1 MNKFL
6 GRMLD
11 RGRATWVRAREMARH
26 PRERK
31 MLWGLVALG
40 LGSCSLGAGT
50 AAWTQAC
57 VGTCPRAAELATFA
71 PQQASLVLDARGGLL
86 GSFHRERRTLV
97 PLNTL
102 PGYVPMAFVAIED
115 RRFFVHDGIDPR
127 RMVGAVVDN
136 VREGFGASG
145 GSTITMQLAR
155 NLFPQQLPAGEKTFR
170 RKIAEVRLALDI
182 ERTYSKR
189 KILELYLNHIYLG
202 AGAYGVE
209 AAARTY
215 FNKPAAQLTAL
226 EAATLAGLPK
236 APSFYNPRR
245 NPDAAQQR
253 RNLVLAAMADVG
265 VISPEQAGQAQQQ
278 PLTLSPPRGA
288 VRAPYFVEAIRNQLE
303 DQFGE
308 LLYTGGLRIHTALDP
323 VLQTAAEQSLEA
335 HLRKVE
341 RGLYGPFPHVRYDAF
356 TARLKQ
362 RTGDGEPA
370 GVHST
375 PYVQGI
381 VVVMDPQNGNVRALV
396 GGRDFQQSQ
405 FNRATQA
412 LRQPGSAFKPF
423 VYATAL
429 EKGRSP
435 LSRVSDAPITIGNWS
450 PRNHNNRYGGPTT
463 LRVGLRYSKNMVAI
477 RLGMQMGIKSV
488 REVAERTGLE
498 TPLSRYGPV
507 FIGASAV
514 YPLDIIAAYGAF
526 ANGGFRVEPRFVVR
540 ILDNQGRLLWEP
552 PLYPRPAID
561 PGTSWILT
569 DMLREVVDEGSG
581 WEVRNIIPHNIPAA
595 GKTGTTNSS
604 TDNWFIGYTPDL
616 LAGVW
621 VGLDNPRQVFP
632 GATGG
637 LLAVPVWGQVV
648 KKAYE
653 GRPPPEPWQR
663 PPSVAVRRVAY
674 GNGKVVTEDC
684 PYWGGTYTDFFVAR
698 FAPAPTCEP
707 PPLPERFVDPTPHLP
722 GAPVFPGQPRPTYP
736 GNPVLPQRPG
746 SR

>member
-1 MNKFL
+1 
-6 GRMLD
+6 
-11 RGRATWVRAREMARH
+11 MARH
-26 PRERK
+26 PQERK
-31 MLWGLVALG
+31 VLWGLVALG

-57 VGTCPRAAELATFA
+57 VGTCPRAADLATFA
-71 PQQASLVLDARGGLL
+71 PQQASLVLDAQGGLL

-97 PLNTL
+97 SLNTL
-102 PGYVPMAFVAIED
+102 PTYVPMAFVAIED
-115 RRFFVHDGIDPR
+115 RRFFTHDGIDPR

-170 RKIAEVRLALDI
+170 RKIAEIRMALDI

-215 FNKPAAQLTAL
+215 FNKPASQLTPL

-265 VISPEQAGQAQQQ
+265 VISPEQAGTAQQQ

-288 VRAPYFVEAIRNQLE
+288 VRAPYFVETIRNQLE

-335 HLRKVE
+335 HLRRVE
-341 RGLYGPFPHVRYDAF
+341 GGLYGPFPHIRYDTF
-356 TARLKQ
+356 TARLKR
-362 RTGDGEPA
+362 RTGDGESM
-370 GVHST
+370 GVSST

-423 VYATAL
+423 VYAAAL

-435 LSRVSDAPITIGNWS
+435 MYRVSDGPINIGSWS
-450 PRNHNNRYGGPTT
+450 PRNYNNRYGGPTT
-463 LRVGLRYSKNMVAI
+463 LRVALRYSKNMVAI
-477 RLGMQMGIKSV
+477 RLGMQVGIKSV

-498 TPLSRYGPV
+498 TPLSRYAPV

-514 YPLDIIAAYGAF
+514 HPLDMIAAYGAF

-540 ILDNQGRLLWEP
+540 VLDNQGRLLWEP

-581 WEVRNIIPHNIPAA
+581 ADVRSIIPHNIPAA

-604 TDNWFIGYTPDL
+604 TDNWFVGYTPDL

-621 VGLDNPRQVFP
+621 VGLDNPRQVFR

-637 LLAVPVWGQVV
+637 LLAVPIWAQVV

-663 PPSVAVRRVAY
+663 PPAVAVRRVAY
-674 GNGKVVTEDC
+674 NTGKIVKADC
-684 PYWGGTYTDFFVAR
+684 PYGGGTYTDYFVAR
-698 FAPAPTCEP
+698 FAPEATCEP

-736 GNPVLPQRPG
+736 GNPVLPQRP
-746 SR
+746 SSQ